1 METFLTSIATVALAE
16 IGDKTQLLAIV
27 LATRFR
33 RPLPIIA
40 GILVATL
47 ANHLGAA
54 WLGYAAAS
62 VLKGKWFR
70 YLIAISF
77 IAMAG
82 WSLIPDKF
90 EEDAEKRTGR
100 FGAFV
105 TTLVSFFLVEM
116 GDKTQLAT
124 IALGARFHDV
134 TAVAAGTTVG
144 MLVANVPAVFLGQ
157 ALIERIPLR
166 AVRIVAALLFLAL
179 GLWLLFQTATQ
190 QG

>member
-1 METFLTSIATVALAE
+1 MEAFLTSIAAVALAE

-33 RPLPIIA
+33 QPLPIIL
-40 GILVATL
+40 GILFATL

-62 VLKGKWFR
+62 FLEGKWFR
-70 YLIAISF
+70 YLIALSF

-82 WSLIPDKF
+82 WTLIPDKY
-90 EEDAEKRTGR
+90 EERRDQRGGR
-100 FGAFV
+100 FGAFM
-105 TTLVSFFLVEM
+105 TTLVAFFLVEI

-134 TAVAAGTTVG
+134 VAVALGTTIG
-144 MLVANVPAVFLGQ
+144 MLVANVPAVLLGQ
-157 ALIERIPLR
+157 ALIERIPMR
-166 AVRIVAALLFLAL
+166 AIRIVAALLFLAL

-190 QG
+190 

>member
-1 METFLTSIATVALAE
+1 MDAILTSIAVVALAE

-27 LATRFR
+27 LAARFR
-33 RPLPIIA
+33 QPLPIIA
-40 GILVATL
+40 GILLATI

-54 WLGYAAAS
+54 WLGFAAAS
-62 VLKGKWFR
+62 FLDGKWFR

-82 WSLIPDKF
+82 WTLIPDKLD
-90 EEDAEKRTGR
+90 EDEREKTGR
-100 FGAFV
+100 FGAFL
-105 TTLVSFFLVEM
+105 TTLVAFFLVEM
-116 GDKTQLAT
+116 GDKTQVAT

-134 TAVAAGTTVG
+134 FAVAIGTTIG
-144 MLVANVPAVFLGQ
+144 MMIANVPAVFAGQ

-190 QG
+190 